1 MSDNLIQPCLEEAD
15 QWPGTYEKIERER
28 SYLEE
33 ITHFEEAA
41 NRRMMYV
48 QRNPSVRG
56 AQAAEQADLDGLQAH
71 IPEPRLLTDD
81 DIAKE
86 HYFGLSKQFRHREKN
101 AVTFDMPGLLAGAKP
116 VTRNEFMK
124 DEHGVEAYWKEW
136 QNLEQKK
143 VWKWE
148 TLTEWDDV
156 VQYYNSK
163 REEVHFG
170 YLFGFMVIKGDEF
183 PEGDPRR
190 RYKYRIVFQGSNV
203 KEQDWQVAL
212 FQEMTATP
220 ATLEAARVGQGYALF
235 PNHTIQG

>member
-1 MSDNLIQPCLEEAD
+1 
-15 QWPGTYEKIERER
+15 
-28 SYLEE
+28 
-33 ITHFEEAA
+33 
-41 NRRMMYV
+41 
-48 QRNPSVRG
+48 
-56 AQAAEQADLDGLQAH
+56 
-71 IPEPRLLTDD
+71 
-81 DIAKE
+81 
-86 HYFGLSKQFRHREKN
+86 
-101 AVTFDMPGLLAGAKP
+101 MPGLLAGAKP

-163 REEVHFG
+163 QEEVHFG

-190 RYKYRIVFQGSNV
+190 RYKYRIVFQGNNV
-203 KEQDWQVAL
+203 KDQDWQVAL
-212 FQEMTATP
+212 FSRNDSNPGHPRGGSSGT
-220 ATLEAARVGQGYALF
+220 RVC
-235 PNHTIQG
+235 PIP